1 MGAVQLSNQKTVQ
14 VGTLRYGS
22 YKRIKQTVIHRL
34 ATKAMGLLKGKALDS
49 DAILSILNDLA
60 GELGSV
66 VDELNTEFIVGCTT
80 LTEKEIDDLPVP
92 DIGLLFDSSLEINPL
107 EKFIELEKNS
117 PAGSLVRQ
125 LTSGHCEWNAPEA
138 GTSESS
144 ASVYDPAGESAS

>member
-60 GELGSV
+60 GGLGSD
-66 VDELNTEFIVGCTT
+66 VDQLHTDFIVGCST
-80 LTEKEIDDLPVP
+80 LAEKEVEDLPVP

-107 EKFIELEKNS
+107 GKRIELEKDS
-117 PAGSLVRQ
+117 HAGSLVRQ
-125 LTSGHCEWNAPEA
+125 LASGHCEW
-138 GTSESS
+138 
-144 ASVYDPAGESAS
+144 